1 MKRLTYVLSLILLVL
16 SCTQQADYSRVPVAT
31 EAQVQ
36 RVEPLSGWGG
46 METDLQILV
55 QGPGIGAFDVAA
67 EGKGIEVKA
76 VHQADSPDFLFVDV
90 AVKAAG
96 EYNLVFSRD
105 DACFKYPYLIRERQ
119 AGSRE
124 RESFTTA
131 DMISLLMPDRFA
143 SATADNDTA
152 WPGGAYD
159 DGSLRAW
166 TVPATPDEVDRADA
180 VSRHGGDIQG
190 MIDHLDYIAD
200 LGATALWSTPLL
212 GDNAPRGSYHGYA
225 CSDYYHI
232 DPRYGSNE
240 LYREM
245 VAKAHEKGIKV
256 ILDVVT
262 NHSSTEHWWMQDM
275 PFKDWVHMNDPYV
288 NSNHQMGLALDPNA
302 SKADLAIM
310 EEGWFVRNMPDM
322 NLDNPFMLKYFQQW
336 AVWWIEYS
344 GLDGFRVDT
353 WFYNEKVPMSQWAK
367 AVTDEYPNF
376 NIVGEVW
383 QANPDFVAYW
393 QKDNPNSD
401 GFNSYLPSIMD
412 FPLQAAMT
420 GALTAPIPGREEQRQ
435 GPPQGRGR
443 RGGPDISAVYNALSH
458 DFIYHD
464 LSHMLIFLSNH
475 DIARIG
481 DTFGH
486 DPRRMKMAFAMLAT
500 LRGIPQL
507 FYGDEMMFV
516 TGNPQ
521 RDDGRLRMDFPG
533 GWAGDPVNLFTAE
546 GRAKADGQWAHAA
559 DLHDYAR
566 TLFQWRKGS
575 SAVQHGKTLHF
586 IPENNTY
593 GYFRYDDREVVF
605 VFLNNSDQ
613 TVKVPWTRFREMSAG
628 LGEGVDV
635 LTGKRVTVSDAT
647 EVAPYTALVVDYRR

>member
-1 MKRLTYVLSLILLVL
+1 MAGLFVAAALSAGEV
-16 SCTQQADYSRVPVAT
+16 T
-31 EAQVQ
+31 
-36 RVEPLSGWGG
+36 RVEPLSWWTG
-46 METDLQILV
+46 MKTDLQLLV
-55 QGPGIGAFDVAA
+55 NGEGIGAYTVSI
-67 EGKGIEVKA
+67 EGGKGVKVTA
-76 VHQADSPDFLFVDV
+76 VHKADSPNYLFVDV
-90 AVKAAG
+90 EVGKKAKPG
-96 EYNLVFSRD
+96 TYTLVFRNGADEIRRPYAIAAREPGSADRD
-105 DACFKYPYLIRERQ
+105 SY
-119 AGSRE
+119 
-124 RESFTTA
+124 TTA
-131 DMISLLMPDRFA
+131 DLIYLIVPDRFA
-143 SATADNDTA
+143 NGDPSND
-152 WPGGAYD
+152 
-159 DGSLRAW
+159 S
-166 TVPATPDEVDRADA
+166 TPDTDDKANR
-180 VSRHGGDIQG
+180 SMPMGRHGGDLQG
-190 MIDHLDYIAD
+190 IIDHLDYIAD

-245 VAKAHEKGIKV
+245 VRKAHEKGIKI

-262 NHSSTEHWWMQDM
+262 NHSSTEHWWMKDL

-310 EEGWFVRNMPDM
+310 EEGWFVPNMPDM
-322 NLDNPFMLKYFQQW
+322 NLDNPYMLKYFQQW

-353 WFYNEKVPMSQWAK
+353 WFYNEKYPMAQWAK
-367 AVTDEYPNF
+367 AVTDEYPKF

-412 FPLQAAMT
+412 FPLQGAISN
-420 GALTAPIPGREEQRQ
+420 ALTAPIPGQEEQRQ

-443 RGGPDISAVYNALSH
+443 RGGPDISGVYNALSH
-458 DFIYHD
+458 DFLYHD

-486 DPRRMKMAFAMLAT
+486 DPRRMKIAFTLLAT

-516 TGNPQ
+516 TGSPR

-533 GWAGDPVNLFTAE
+533 GWAGDPVDLFTEE
-546 GRAKADGQWAHAA
+546 GRRKAAADSAWAHAA

-566 TLFQWRKGS
+566 TLFQWRKGAT
-575 SAVQHGKTLHF
+575 AVQNGKTLHF
-586 IPENNTY
+586 IPQDNTY
-593 GYFRYDDREVVF
+593 GYFRYNDESVVF
-605 VFLNNSDQ
+605 VFINNA
-613 TVKVPWTRFREMSAG
+613 TEERKVSWSRFREITEG
-628 LGEGVDV
+628 LG
-635 LTGKRVTVSDAT
+635 TGRNVISGEAVTVCDD
-647 EVAPYTALVVDYRR
+647 TAVPPLSSLIVEYKK

>member
-1 MKRLTYVLSLILLVL
+1 MAGLFVAAALSAGEV
-16 SCTQQADYSRVPVAT
+16 T
-31 EAQVQ
+31 
-36 RVEPLSGWGG
+36 RVEPLSWWTG
-46 METDLQILV
+46 MKTDLQLLV
-55 QGPGIGAFDVAA
+55 NGEGIGAYTVSI
-67 EGKGIEVKA
+67 EGGKGVKVTA
-76 VHQADSPDFLFVDV
+76 VHKADSPNYLFVDV
-90 AVKAAG
+90 EVGKKAKPG
-96 EYNLVFSRD
+96 TYTLVFRNGADEIRRPYAIAAREPGSADRD
-105 DACFKYPYLIRERQ
+105 SY
-119 AGSRE
+119 
-124 RESFTTA
+124 TTA
-131 DMISLLMPDRFA
+131 DLIYLIVPDRFA
-143 SATADNDTA
+143 NGDPSND
-152 WPGGAYD
+152 
-159 DGSLRAW
+159 S
-166 TVPATPDEVDRADA
+166 TPDTDDKANR
-180 VSRHGGDIQG
+180 SMPMGRHGGDLQG
-190 MIDHLDYIAD
+190 IIDHLDYIAD

-245 VAKAHEKGIKV
+245 VRKAHEKGIKI

-262 NHSSTEHWWMQDM
+262 NHSSTEHWWMKDL

-310 EEGWFVRNMPDM
+310 EEGWFVPNMPDM
-322 NLDNPFMLKYFQQW
+322 NLDNPYMLKYFQQW

-353 WFYNEKVPMSQWAK
+353 WFYNEKYPMAQWAK
-367 AVTDEYPNF
+367 AVTDEYPKF

-412 FPLQAAMT
+412 FPLQGAISN
-420 GALTAPIPGREEQRQ
+420 ALTAPIPGQEEQRQ

-443 RGGPDISAVYNALSH
+443 RGGPDISGVYNALSH
-458 DFIYHD
+458 DFLYHD

-486 DPRRMKMAFAMLAT
+486 DPRRMKIAFTLLAT

-516 TGNPQ
+516 TGSPR

-533 GWAGDPVNLFTAE
+533 GWAGDPVDLFTEE
-546 GRAKADGQWAHAA
+546 GRRKAAADSAWAHAA

-566 TLFQWRKGS
+566 TLFQWRKGAT
-575 SAVQHGKTLHF
+575 AVQNGKTLHF
-586 IPENNTY
+586 IPQDNTY
-593 GYFRYDDREVVF
+593 GYFRYNDESVVF
-605 VFLNNSDQ
+605 VFINNA
-613 TVKVPWTRFREMSAG
+613 TEERKVSWSRFREITEG
-628 LGEGVDV
+628 LG
-635 LTGKRVTVSDAT
+635 TGRNVISGEAVTVSDD
-647 EVAPYTALVVDYRR
+647 TAVPPLSALIVEYKK